1 VKRRGLIPTGVE
13 HVAIGEHGG
22 SDFLNLRVI
31 GFDAPVRLFSRP
43 STKMARAA
51 DPRPFSSAQFVI
63 KAKPSLPAT
72 AIIRGKS

>member
-1 VKRRGLIPTGVE
+1 
-13 HVAIGEHGG
+13 
-22 SDFLNLRVI
+22 LNLRVI

-43 STKMARAA
+43 SMKMARAA